1 MKITLLSL
9 AILITMASAGQ
20 NNKKWHSG
28 NMTTLQGIG
37 ISFQQFSGLNSRVAA
52 YPQYKTLRDQMGTL
66 SLGSRNVRR
75 QFISEFTL
83 NGASSMSG
91 NRNKKS
97 STIRSLG
104 VQMNLGYDLIK
115 SEKFMLYPLAGI
127 GFEGY
132 QAKFYKDNSAVNFND
147 VLNSGSIQQS
157 ISAVKFTNSFVTYN
171 LGLGFSI
178 KPEKCNGT
186 IGIQASYTGSFK
198 DRAWRGGDRQELSN
212 APTDRL
218 SRFQVGLVL
227 SSMTK
232 FMK

>member
-1 MKITLLSL
+1 MKITLLGL
-9 AILITMASAGQ
+9 AIMITLASAAQ

-37 ISFQQFSGLNSRVAA
+37 ISFQQFSGLNTRIAA
-52 YPQYKTLRDQMGTL
+52 YPQYKALRDQMGTL
-66 SLGSRNVRR
+66 SLGSRNVKG

-83 NGASSMSG
+83 TGASSMSG
-91 NRNKKS
+91 NRNKRS

-104 VQMNLGYDLIK
+104 VQMNLGYDFIR
-115 SEKFMLYPLAGI
+115 SEKFMLSPLAGI

-147 VLNSGSIQQS
+147 VLNSSNTQQS

-171 LGLGFSI
+171 LGLGFNV
-178 KPEKCNGT
+178 KPAKCNGT
-186 IGIQASYTGSFK
+186 IGIQASYTGSYN
-198 DRAWRGGDRQELSN
+198 DRAWRGGDRQELAN

>member
-1 MKITLLSL
+1 MKITILSL
-9 AILITMASAGQ
+9 ASLITMASFGQ
-20 NNKKWHSG
+20 TNKKWHSG

-37 ISFQQFSGLNSRVAA
+37 VSFQQFSGLNSRVAA
-52 YPQYKTLRDQMGTL
+52 FPQYKTLRDQMGTL
-66 SLGSRNVRR
+66 SLGSRNVNK
-75 QFISEFTL
+75 QFISEFTV

-104 VQMNLGYDLIK
+104 AQINLGYDFIRA
-115 SEKFMLYPLAGI
+115 EKFMLYPLAGI

-147 VLNSGSIQQS
+147 VLNSTTTQQS
-157 ISAVKFTNSFVTYN
+157 ITAVKFTNSFVTYN
-171 LGLGFSI
+171 LGMGFSV
-178 KPEKCNGT
+178 KPAKCDGA

-198 DRAWRGGDRQELSN
+198 DRAWKGGDRQELAN

-218 SRFQVGLVL
+218 SRFQVGLVF
-227 SSMTK
+227 SSVTK